1 MPIYTCKN
9 CGNIGHTY
17 KDCPKPILSYGII
30 CYLIENDEIYYL
42 MIQRKDSLSYM
53 EFIKGKYEILN
64 IPYLKQLFTNM
75 TLNEKKTLT
84 NNTSFEHIWK
94 NVWYP
99 NPNINIKYTKE
110 YNESK
115 FNYDNLVKNKKIEL
129 LIKNISTPYL
139 EPEWGFP
146 KGRKKMNE
154 TPIICAN
161 REFYEETLFTENN
174 INIESTITPFN
185 EIFFGTNN
193 ILYKHTYYISKFV
206 GENSTVHINPTNI
219 QQIKEIRAIKW
230 LKYEDVIKHIREYN
244 EERLNLFKNIH
255 KTIISLI
262 NKDGEFA
269 KNG

>member
-1 MPIYTCKN
+1 
-9 CGNIGHTY
+9 
-17 KDCPKPILSYGII
+17 
-30 CYLIENDEIYYL
+30 

-193 ILYKHTYYISKFV
+193 ILYKHQATS
-206 GENSTVHINPTNI
+206 
-219 QQIKEIRAIKW
+219 
-230 LKYEDVIKHIREYN
+230 
-244 EERLNLFKNIH
+244 
-255 KTIISLI
+255 
-262 NKDGEFA
+262 
-269 KNG
+269 

>member
-1 MPIYTCKN
+1 
-9 CGNIGHTY
+9 
-17 KDCPKPILSYGII
+17 
-30 CYLIENDEIYYL
+30 
-42 MIQRKDSLSYM
+42 M
-53 EFIKGKYEILN
+53 EFIKGNYEIVN

-75 TLNEKKTLT
+75 TINEKKTLT
-84 NNTSFEHIWK
+84 NNNSFEQIWK

-115 FNYDNLVKNKKIEL
+115 LNYDNLVKNKKIEL

-174 INIESTITPFN
+174 IKIESTITPFN

-206 GENSTVHINPTNI
+206 GANSTVHINPTNI

-230 LKYEDVIKHIREYN
+230 LKYEDAIKHLREYN
-244 EERLNLFKNIH
+244 EERICLFKNIH
-255 KTIISLI
+255 KTIVSLI
-262 NKDGEFA
+262 TK
-269 KNG
+269 